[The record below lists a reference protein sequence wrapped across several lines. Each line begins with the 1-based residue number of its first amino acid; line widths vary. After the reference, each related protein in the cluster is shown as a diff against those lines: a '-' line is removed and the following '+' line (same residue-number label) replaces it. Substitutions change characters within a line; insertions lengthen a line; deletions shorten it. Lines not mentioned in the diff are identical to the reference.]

1 MKKLILLLLII
12 FIPSISYAQVF
23 IGGLA
28 DFELRNGQ
36 YDSSPYINQTPNR
49 NVSIYTPNLR
59 LFGLGIISDKWFLE
73 TALQSDYYEGDTLSS
88 PFFSLLNINWMPK
101 DNSTLMLTAGRFVTP
116 YGLQAER
123 LLSSENPF
131 VHLPLS
137 HAFNVGVDKKTG
149 VFSDGID
156 YDSDGMRGQ
165 SMVYQRGY
173 SQGIMISNSS
183 SDNQLRYELA
193 ATIAP
198 ASSFFEYGQHDLPSL
213 IGRIGYTPYIWM
225 DIGASFSFGS
235 FMQQDVLNEE
245 FTRNELQ
252 SFRQTMLGTD
262 LLFSYLYYSLGI
274 EFNYSKWSVP
284 DYEYMGVA
292 FPDPEPEVWHLS
304 LELRSNFRNLPGSYA
319 GIRGEVLRPQKLRQ
333 DDEYFRF
340 GEEVDRIELVA
351 GYRLQRTII
360 AKASYLIS
368 STRPENLKSNV
379 FALQLSVGF

>member
-1 MKKLILLLLII
+1 MKKLILLFLII
-12 FIPSISYAQVF
+12 SIPSISDAQVF

-36 YDSSPYINQTPNR
+36 YDSAPYINQTPNR
-49 NVSIYTPNLR
+49 NLSIYTPNLR
-59 LFGLGIISDKWFLE
+59 LFGLGIISDRWFLE
-73 TALQSDYYEGDTLSS
+73 TALQSDYYEGETLSS

-101 DNSTLMLTAGRFVTP
+101 DDSTLMLTAGRFVTP

-137 HAFNVGVDKKTG
+137 HAFNVGVDRKSG

-173 SQGIMISNSS
+173 SQGVMISNSL
-183 SDNQLRYELA
+183 SDNQLRYEVA

-198 ASSFFEYGQHDLPSL
+198 ASSFFEYGQHGVPSL
-213 IGRIGYTPYIWM
+213 IARIGYTPYIWL
-225 DIGASFSFGS
+225 DIGASFSYGS
-235 FMQQDVLNEE
+235 FMQRDELNEE

-252 SFRQTMLGTD
+252 SFRQTMIGTD
-262 LLFSYLYYSLGI
+262 LSFSYLYYSLGV
-274 EFNYSKWSVP
+274 EVNYSRWSVP
-284 DYEYMGVA
+284 DYEYMGVV
-292 FPDPEPEVWHLS
+292 FPNPEPEVWHLS
-304 LELRSNFRNLPGSYA
+304 MELRTNLKNLPGSYT
-319 GIRGEVLRPQKLRQ
+319 GIRAEVLRPKKLRQ

-351 GYRLQRTII
+351 GYRIQRNVL

-368 STRPENLKSNV
+368 ATRPENFGANV
-379 FALQLSVGF
+379 LALQLSVGF